1 MPYVW
6 QSFAGA
12 GVFVVRDSHVL
23 MILRER
29 SGEVRWELPSGL
41 VEHGESLEAAAA
53 RETLEET
60 GLSVTIGELLCTA
73 VMEVPDERYRGINAY
88 FCARDDGIAVPHPGD
103 DEPIYQVEFVDLK
116 KLRQAM
122 IHPVDR
128 GILRRWQLRRH
139 TPGRLPFAFHIT
151 L

>member
-1 MPYVW
+1 MW
-6 QSFAGA
+6 QSYAGS
-12 GVFVVRDSHVL
+12 GTLVVRDGRVL
-23 MILRER
+23 MVLRER

-60 GLSVTIGELLCTA
+60 GLSVTIQGLLCTVA
-73 VMEVPDERYRGINAY
+73 MDVPDEHYRGINAY
-88 FCARDDGIAVPHPGD
+88 FCAIDDGTTPPLAGG
-103 DEPIYQVEFVDLK
+103 DEPIHKVEFVDLRR
-116 KLRQAM
+116 LRRSL

-128 GILRRWQLRRH
+128 GILRRWQLRRKS
-139 TPGRLPFAFHIT
+139 PDWSPFYFRIT